1 MDEELRQKI
10 RERTKRFE
18 GLSLV
23 PYKCPVGE
31 DTIGYGHLI
40 KNGITQAGAEVL
52 LDEDL
57 KAAYRAARGNF
68 AWFSKL
74 NGPRQAVI
82 IDMIFNIGLTRLYG
96 FKKMRA
102 AIEAGD
108 FETAAK
114 EMLDSKYA
122 RQVAYRARLNAEILK
137 TGEWNNA

>member
-1 MDEELRQKI
+1 MDEALKQKI

-18 GLSLV
+18 GLSLM
-23 PYKCPVGE
+23 PYKCSAGE

-52 LDEDL
+52 LEEDL
-57 KAAYRAARGNF
+57 NAAERAARGNF
-68 AWFSKL
+68 AWFAKL

-82 IDMIFNIGLTRLYG
+82 IDMVFNIGITRLYG

-114 EMLDSKYA
+114 ELLDSKYA
-122 RQVAYRARLNAEILK
+122 RQVAYRARLNAEILR
-137 TGEWNNA
+137 TGVW

>member
-1 MDEELRQKI
+1 MDEALRAKI

-18 GLSLV
+18 GLALF
-23 PYKCPVGE
+23 PYKCSAGE

-40 KNGITQAGAEVL
+40 KNGITLAGAEVL

-57 KAAYRAARGNF
+57 KAAERAALGLP
-68 AWFSKL
+68 WFSKL

-82 IDMIFNIGLTRLYG
+82 IDMVFNIGITRLYG

-122 RQVAYRARLNAEILK
+122 RQVANRARLNAEIMRK
-137 TGEWNNA
+137 GEW

>member
-1 MDEELRQKI
+1 MDKELKAKI

-18 GLSLV
+18 GLALF
-23 PYKCPVGE
+23 PYKCSAGE
-31 DTIGYGHLI
+31 WTIGYGHLI
-40 KNGITQAGAEVL
+40 KGGITLAAAEVI

-57 KAAYRAARGNF
+57 ARAEREARGNF
-68 AWFSKL
+68 AWFDKL

-82 IDMIFNIGLTRLYG
+82 IDVIFNVGITRLYG

-114 EMLDSKYA
+114 ELLDSKYG
-122 RQVAYRARLNAEILK
+122 RQVAHRARLNAEILK
-137 TGEWNNA
+137 TGEW